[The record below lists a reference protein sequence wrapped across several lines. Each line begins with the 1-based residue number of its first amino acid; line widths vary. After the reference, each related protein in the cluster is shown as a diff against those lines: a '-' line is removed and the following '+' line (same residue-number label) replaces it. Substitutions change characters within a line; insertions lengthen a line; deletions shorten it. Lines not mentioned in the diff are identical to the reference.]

1 MGFQNINGIDWI
13 ARLASYVCVFNCKY
27 SIYYHIG
34 KKITTSKPKVKEN
47 KRHGMDN
54 GCTQK
59 SREFKGTSFSN
70 LIKETSIN
78 YAIKILEYYLSLLAI
93 HITMTLYY
101 LSP

>member
-1 MGFQNINGIDWI
+1 
-13 ARLASYVCVFNCKY
+13 VFFFPQMRGVEENKV
-27 SIYYHIG
+27 
-34 KKITTSKPKVKEN
+34 PMDLKVKEN